1 MGMNAT
7 LAAAA
12 TRAAAPLAGTA
23 PWYHA
28 PRAEL
33 LAPLSDKHAA
43 LLLPIAVYWLASLG
57 FFVLDALA
65 LPFFERFRLHEP
77 AEVTARNRVSP
88 ARVAAMVAVHCRA

>member
-43 LLLPIAVYWLASLG
+43 LLAENQFAIATLLDPHYTDLAYVRDTKHWPPSL
-57 FFVLDALA
+57 VDS
-65 LPFFERFRLHEP
+65 LHDFI
-77 AEVTARNRVSP
+77 TLS
-88 ARVAAMVAVHCRA
+88 